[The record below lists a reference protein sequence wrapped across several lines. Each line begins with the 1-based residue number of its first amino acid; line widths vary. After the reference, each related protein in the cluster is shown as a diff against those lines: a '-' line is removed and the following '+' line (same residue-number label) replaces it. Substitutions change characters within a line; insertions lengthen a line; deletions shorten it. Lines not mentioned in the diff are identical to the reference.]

1 MSGDLIIEVDYNG
14 RTVEGRVA
22 NNLNGPNVERVKY
35 FLVDYYGELMATVE
49 DLDVRPISSELA
61 KGGRAGLNPV
71 ARSAFRLPQI
81 PALEFRTRSGRDA
94 HAGRYRRSRYT
105 EGMSDTGIL
114 PFVSLS

>member
-1 MSGDLIIEVDYNG
+1 MKLRECAWWPKIWRTKNDQDIPSGKVRDDGILDTCKILSGDLIIEVDYHG

-61 KGGRAGLNPV
+61 KEAPRGA
-71 ARSAFRLPQI
+71 
-81 PALEFRTRSGRDA
+81 
-94 HAGRYRRSRYT
+94 
-105 EGMSDTGIL
+105 
-114 PFVSLS
+114 

>member
-1 MSGDLIIEVDYNG
+1 MKLRECTWWPKITKNDQDIPSGKVRDDGILDTCKILSGDLIIEVDYNG

-61 KGGRAGLNPV
+61 KGAPCGA
-71 ARSAFRLPQI
+71 
-81 PALEFRTRSGRDA
+81 
-94 HAGRYRRSRYT
+94 
-105 EGMSDTGIL
+105 
-114 PFVSLS
+114 